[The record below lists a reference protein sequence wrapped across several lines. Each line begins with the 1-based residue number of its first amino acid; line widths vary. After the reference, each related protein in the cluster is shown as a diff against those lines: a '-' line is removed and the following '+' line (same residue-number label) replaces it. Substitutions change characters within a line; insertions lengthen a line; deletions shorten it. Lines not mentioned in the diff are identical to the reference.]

1 MLYRAKLG
9 LICGSLLELSC
20 FELSKLEA
28 DLEVSI
34 LELYYGTK
42 SFFCEYEQGS
52 VCGMVAIE
60 WEQAGSWLGLI
71 FLILIGRHT
80 CISFEKRKKVGI
92 IGKAEGF
99 GNLGDRHVLFGQKA
113 ACLSDLD
120 LGKKIVEAD

>member
-42 SFFCEYEQGS
+42 SFFCEYEKGS
-52 VCGMVAIE
+52 ACEAVFFGFVS
-60 WEQAGSWLGLI
+60 WENKKE
-71 FLILIGRHT
+71 ILPYLQRN
-80 CISFEKRKKVGI
+80 KKKV
-92 IGKAEGF
+92 
-99 GNLGDRHVLFGQKA
+99 
-113 ACLSDLD
+113 
-120 LGKKIVEAD
+120 